1 MDEIRKV
8 GCAVVSLLGF
18 LIFLGVTCMI
28 GCPRYTVYHQEME
41 GKAELARATYS
52 RQIAVTES
60 HAKYESA
67 IELAKADTVRA
78 HGVATSNAI
87 IGASLRNNSAYLTWL
102 YIENLK
108 EGKNDVIYIPTEA
121 GLPILEAGKLSSFG
135 RGASADA
142 KDEKK

>member
-1 MDEIRKV
+1 MNDEIKT
-8 GCAVVSLLGF
+8 GCAVFSGLGF
-18 LIFLGVTCMI
+18 LAALALVAMV
-28 GCPRYTVYHQEME
+28 GCPKYNVYHQEME

-78 HGVATSNAI
+78 HGVAASNAI
-87 IGASLRNNSAYLTWL
+87 IGASLKNNAAYLTWL

-135 RGASADA
+135 KQAPAEGEG
-142 KDEKK
+142 K